1 MCSIAKCLGALQVAK
16 KAYELFCSYPVISVV
31 VSDREA
37 VAGCLGFA
45 GVNGVWECTR
55 THIHIH

>member
-1 MCSIAKCLGALQVAK
+1 MCSIAKCLGALRVAK

-45 GVNGVWECTR
+45 GVNGVWECTH
-55 THIHIH
+55 THIRIH